1 MMQLAEGIYKGKGFQ
16 LGYFVTKCEE
26 GYEVYCPFSRKM
38 HLFVGEERDKC
49 IKNFLS
55 NHELWIG
62 DGDTTEIYSDIVKG

>member
-1 MMQLAEGIYKGKGFQ
+1 M
-16 LGYFVTKCEE
+16 TKCEE